1 MGAIFRLHHAIDP
14 VFRGL
19 FLDTPLRTESPA
31 VRSRDLKLPAA
42 AKPWLYFGLALAWSW
57 ACFIP
62 AALLGRSVTELPVLI
77 LFVLGGLGPPLAALV
92 LLYTVETP
100 EARRDYWKRL
110 VDVRRI
116 GAAWWA
122 VLLLVPPVFA
132 GLGVLSYWLEWG
144 SLPSMETAARRLASP
159 LALAGS
165 ALFFLVFGPL
175 PEEMGWRGYALDRLQ
190 NRWSAL
196 TASGILGVVWA
207 VWHLPM
213 FFIEGTYQH
222 RLGVGTPRFYFFL
235 LALLPESVLLAW
247 IYASTNRSTL
257 AAVLFHFMTNFTG
270 EVLRLPGEAEA
281 WRGRWTV
288 LAAAVIVFLYGART
302 LRRPQARLRPAA
314 PQA

>member
-1 MGAIFRLHHAIDP
+1 MGAIFRLHNGT
-14 VFRGL
+14 VFQ
-19 FLDTPLRTESPA
+19 DAPLRTEAPA
-31 VRSRDLKLPAA
+31 VRSFPAS
-42 AKPWLYFGLALAWSW
+42 AKPWLYFGLTLAWSW

-62 AALLGRSVTELPVLI
+62 ATLLGRSVTEPPVLV
-77 LFVLGGLGPPLAALV
+77 LFVLGSLGPALAALV
-92 LLYTVETP
+92 LLYTLEAP

-116 GAAWWA
+116 GTAWW
-122 VLLLVPPVFA
+122 VLLLLPLVCA
-132 GLGVLSYWLEWG
+132 GLGALSYWLEWK
-144 SLPSMETAARRLASP
+144 SLPMEAAARRLASP

-165 ALFFLVFGPL
+165 ALFFLLFGPL

-196 TASGILGVVWA
+196 AASGIIGVVWA

-213 FFIEGTYQH
+213 FFVKGTYQH
-222 RLGVGTPRFYFFL
+222 SLGVGTPRFYFFL

-257 AAVLFHFMTNFTG
+257 AAVLFHFMTSFTG
-270 EVLRLPGEAEA
+270 EVLQLPGEAEA

-288 LAAAVIVFLYGART
+288 LAAAVVVFLYGART
-302 LRRPQARLRPAA
+302 LRRPRARLQPAA
-314 PQA
+314 PPS